1 MADLVSVIVPVY
13 NAEKTIKR
21 CVDSLLNQSYK
32 EMQIVLVDDGSKD
45 RSLLLCEKFATEDSR
60 VLVVKKENGGV
71 SSARNYGIEQ
81 SIGKYIMFL
90 DSDDWFEENMVE
102 RYMRLIEEHNT
113 GVVIGGLQGIYADS
127 QESFIKSLPV
137 YGKKDT
143 ALWNVICDSSEMF
156 GYIGGKLFR
165 KDIIDAAL
173 IRFNEKMYA
182 QEDLDFCLS
191 YYAEIDTFHL
201 TDYVG
206 YCYYYEQGKRVPPFC
221 DFMRNQLKLLSI
233 AEKKC
238 ELTVNSCEKIQQR
251 ICGYVY
257 VLLYGTKSR
266 EEVLM
271 VCKQMETVKGLSE
284 YLKTCSLQG
293 EKRYIVSWYLNGKY
307 IKIYRYF
314 KIRRFI
320 RRILG
325 RA

>member
-1 MADLVSVIVPVY
+1 MADLVSVVVPVY

-32 EMQIVLVDDGSKD
+32 EIQVVLVDDGSTD
-45 RSLLLCEKFATEDSR
+45 QSLSLCREIEKNDSR
-60 VLVVKKENGGV
+60 VLVIKKENGGV
-71 SSARNYGIEQ
+71 SSARNCGIECSQ
-81 SIGKYIMFL
+81 GKYIMFL

-102 RYMRLIEEHNT
+102 HYARLVSEENT
-113 GVVIGGLQGIYADS
+113 DIVIGGLQGIYTHN
-127 QESFIKSLPV
+127 QKSFVKSLPI

-156 GYIGGKLFR
+156 GYIGGKLFK

-173 IRFNEKMYA
+173 IRFNERMYA

-191 YYAEIDTFHL
+191 YYAEIDNFYL

-206 YCYYYEQGKRVPPFC
+206 YRYYYEQGKRVPPFC

-233 AEKKC
+233 AKKKC
-238 ELTVNSCEKIQQR
+238 ELTENSYEKIQQR

-257 VLLYGTKSR
+257 VLLYGAKNR
-266 EEVLM
+266 EDIFCA
-271 VCKQMETVKGLSE
+271 CKQMENVEGLE
-284 YLKTCSLQG
+284 KYLQTCTLQG
-293 EKRYIVSWYLNGKY
+293 EKKYIVSWYLTSKY
-307 IKIYRYF
+307 MYIYRYF
-314 KIRRFI
+314 KVRRFI
-320 RRILG
+320 RRMIG

>member
-13 NAEKTIKR
+13 NAEKTLKR

-32 EMQIVLVDDGSKD
+32 EIQIVLVDDGSKD
-45 RSLLLCEKFATEDSR
+45 QSLSLCEKFAKEDAR

-71 SSARNYGIEQ
+71 SSARNYGIER
-81 SIGKYIMFL
+81 SRGKYIMFL

-102 RYMRLIEEHNT
+102 HYVRLIREKNV
-113 GVVIGGLQGIYADS
+113 GVVIGGLQGTYVDN
-127 QESFIKSLPV
+127 QESFIKRLPI

-156 GYIGGKLFR
+156 GYIGGKMFR

-191 YYAEIDTFHL
+191 YYAEIETFYL

-206 YCYYYEQGKRVPPFC
+206 YRYYYEQGKRVPPFC

-238 ELTVNSCEKIQQR
+238 ELTANSYEKIQQR

-257 VLLYGTKSR
+257 VMLYGTKSR
-266 EEVLM
+266 EEVFGA
-271 VCKQMETVKGLSE
+271 CEQMRKVDGLAE
-284 YLKTCSLQG
+284 YLETCKLQG

-307 IKIYRYF
+307 INIYRYF
-314 KIRRFI
+314 KVRRFI

>member
-13 NAEKTIKR
+13 NAEETIKR

-32 EMQIVLVDDGSKD
+32 EIQIVLVDDGSKD
-45 RSLLLCEKFATEDSR
+45 RSLPLCEKFAKEDTR

-81 SIGKYIMFL
+81 SRGKYIMFL
-90 DSDDWFEENMVE
+90 DSDDWFEESMVE
-102 RYMRLIEEHNT
+102 HYVRLMREHDAS
-113 GVVIGGLQGIYADS
+113 VVIGGLQGTYADNP
-127 QESFIKSLPV
+127 ESFIKSLPV

-165 KDIIDAAL
+165 KDIVDTAL

-191 YYAEIDTFHL
+191 YYAEIDTFYL

-238 ELTVNSCEKIQQR
+238 ELTANSYKKIQQR

-257 VLLYGTKSR
+257 VMLYSGKSR
-266 EEVLM
+266 EDVLSA
-271 VCKQMETVKGLSE
+271 CEQMESVEGLAE
-284 YLKTCSLQG
+284 YLQTCTLQG
-293 EKRYIVSWYLNGKY
+293 EKKQIVSWYLKGKD
-307 IKIYRYF
+307 INVYRYF
-314 KIRRFI
+314 KVRRLI

>member
-21 CVDSLLNQSYK
+21 CVESILNQSYK
-32 EMQIVLVDDGSKD
+32 EMQVILVDDGSTD
-45 RSLLLCEKFATEDSR
+45 QSLSLCKEFEKKDSR
-60 VLVVKKENGGV
+60 VLVIKKENGGV
-71 SSARNYGIEQ
+71 SSARNCGIEQ
-81 SIGKYIMFL
+81 SRGKYIMFL

-102 RYMRLIEEHNT
+102 HYVRLINEQS
-113 GVVIGGLQGIYADS
+113 VDVIIGGLQGTYVDN
-127 QESFIKSLPV
+127 QESFVKSSPV

-156 GYIGGKLFR
+156 GYIGGKLFK

-182 QEDLDFCLS
+182 QEDLNFCLS
-191 YYAEIDTFHL
+191 YYAEIDNFYL

-206 YCYYYEQGKRVPPFC
+206 YRYYYEQGKRVPPFC

-238 ELTVNSCEKIQQR
+238 ELTANSYEKIQQR

-257 VLLYGTKSR
+257 VLLYGIENR
-266 EEVLM
+266 EEVFSA
-271 VCKQMETVKGLSE
+271 CKQLENVEGLAK
-284 YLKTCSLQG
+284 YLKTCTLQG
-293 EKRYIVSWYLNGKY
+293 EKKYIVSWYLKGKY
-307 IKIYRYF
+307 IYIYRYF
-314 KIRRFI
+314 KTRRFI
-320 RRILG
+320 RRMLG